1 MAVVQISR
9 IQLRRGR
16 KNSGT
21 GLPQLASGELA
32 WAVDTQEL
40 YIGNGSVGEG
50 APAVGNTKLLTEKD
64 SLLELGYYSYKPDD
78 AIIQTGADVN
88 FPVERTL
95 QNRLEDTVSS
105 ADYGIVSGSADQH
118 EKIQRVI
125 DNLFLDKV
133 VAGTAGR
140 VVLAFQPG
148 EYTFSQTVYLPSYVN
163 IVGAGKQR
171 TVFNFTGTGSA
182 FAFINDTSTKTLRK
196 TAVGITYNLQPKN
209 CYLRGFTVNTID
221 ETATG
226 FDVYSVRDSVFEDI
240 ELTGTYGEP
249 GVYSSN
255 GIGMYAFSSVVTCQN
270 VLFNNITV
278 DGFANGLF
286 AKQDI
291 INNRIVNSNVINCQ
305 YGILLGQGADGVSTG
320 EIYGPRKNIVE
331 GTYFENIDREGIY
344 IAKGHGN
351 KSQANT
357 FVNVGND
364 GGDYTN
370 ATYSHIKFDTD
381 GNTSIQDNFDRSKP
395 SIVDVSTDLGVNNYA
410 YPYVKEVSGKVH
422 FEEVATRTVVLTS
435 SPTTFQNIIRIPFI
449 GVSGFEITYLL
460 KNSALN
466 QTRRGKISVVVID
479 NNPDSVQLVDE
490 YEYFGTATAE
500 TNIEFR
506 AQAFSAIGSLVIQYK
521 NTNVTNANTELT
533 YSYRS
538 IS

>member
-64 SLLELGYYSYKPDD
+64 SLLDLGYYSYKPDD
-78 AIIQTGADVN
+78 AIIQTGEDVN

-95 QNRLEDTVSS
+95 QTRLEDTVSS
-105 ADYGIVSGSADQH
+105 ADYGIISGSTDQH
-118 EKIQRVI
+118 EKIQRII

-140 VVLAFQPG
+140 VVLVFQPG
-148 EYTFSQTVYLPSYVN
+148 EYTFSQTVYLPSYVT
-163 IVGAGKQR
+163 IEGAGKQR

-196 TAVGITYNLQPKN
+196 TAVGISYILQPKN
-209 CYLRGFTVNTID
+209 CYLKGFTINTID
-221 ETATG
+221 ESATA
-226 FDVYSVRDSVFEDI
+226 FNLYAVRDSVFDDI
-240 ELTGTYGEP
+240 EITGTYGEP
-249 GVYSSN
+249 GVYTSN
-255 GIGMYAFSSVVTCQN
+255 GVGMYAFSSLVTCQN
-270 VLFNNITV
+270 VLFNNVTV
-278 DGFANGLF
+278 DGFANGIF

-291 INNRIVNSNVINCQ
+291 INNRFINGKIINCQ
-305 YGILLGQGADGVSTG
+305 YGALLGQGANGVSTG
-320 EIYGPRKNIVE
+320 EIYGPRKNIIE
-331 GTYFENIDREGIY
+331 STYFENIDREGIY
-344 IAKGHGN
+344 IVTGHGN

-395 SIVDVSTDLGVNNYA
+395 STVDVGTDLGVYNYA

-422 FEEVATRTVVLTS
+422 FEETATRTVVLGS
-435 SPTTFQNIIRIPFI
+435 SPTTFENIVRLPFI
-449 GVSGFEITYLL
+449 GTSGFEITYLL
-460 KNSALN
+460 KNTALN
-466 QTRRGKISVVVID
+466 QTRRGKLNVVVID
-479 NNPDSVQLVDE
+479 NTPDSVQLVDE
-490 YEYFGTATAE
+490 YEYFGTATDE

-506 AQAFSAIGSLVIQYK
+506 AQAFSSIGSLVIQYK
-521 NTNVTNANTELT
+521 NTNTGDADTEFT